1 MNKYLLTPDELKE
14 IKIPYRDD
22 DDIYSAVERIV
33 FYSIKAQDR
42 KSRKVQLEQLEKE
55 GMLKHDKQ
63 LQPDD
68 SVRQGWSYTD
78 TCTPDCRAC
87 AALREAE

>member
-42 KSRKVQLEQLEKE
+42 KSRKGILEWLQGYCGNDDHPAHYADCSRYECCDCMSELEKE
-55 GMLKHDKQ
+55 
-63 LQPDD
+63 
-68 SVRQGWSYTD
+68 
-78 TCTPDCRAC
+78 
-87 AALREAE
+87 LR

>member
-42 KSRKVQLEQLEKE
+42 KSRKMQLEQLEKE
-55 GMLKHDKQ
+55 RESGRLRNPYDNKGQ
-63 LQPDD
+63 
-68 SVRQGWSYTD
+68 RIGWD
-78 TCTPDCRAC
+78 AALNQVF
-87 AALREAE
+87 AALREVA